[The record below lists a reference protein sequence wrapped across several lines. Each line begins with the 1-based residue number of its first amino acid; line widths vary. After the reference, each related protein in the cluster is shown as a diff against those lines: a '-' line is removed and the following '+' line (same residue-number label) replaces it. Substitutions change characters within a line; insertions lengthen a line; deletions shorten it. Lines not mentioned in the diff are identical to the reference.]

1 MTYHYVHWIFNRTFV
16 LMQIELYP
24 SMLENEGAKGEE
36 EAKRAYIASREE
48 SGHRLL
54 QKKTSHQ
61 YLLKR

>member
-1 MTYHYVHWIFNRTFV
+1 
-16 LMQIELYP
+16 MQIELYP